1 MSEPPIQEED
11 TQSGKP
17 VNNTAPIG
25 EDNTNPQDRF
35 ESQVAPAAQQPYY
48 TYPGRIQPPP
58 KQGGGVGCWLVGLV
72 TLFLFIG
79 LVVVGLFLPP
89 FNLGERILGSDFAML
104 DATNN
109 ATQTDDTALKVIVSP
124 DDVGS
129 EFGVRLDTVD
139 LNAFIANSVTD
150 VAWSAQAGA
159 AVPSYLAVQ
168 SAVYGI
174 ETTGTLPAT
183 TTLDVALPASASPD
197 VLDMYGWYNDAGEW
211 RFIPSQLNTA
221 GSFTARVSD
230 LPDGVALFQ
239 ASPLDPVVMT
249 TLTFGYSMN
258 DEAETIV
265 SIVSPTGMQ
274 PSLPNTP
281 QRTLVGNP
289 APGVDISAGYQVM
302 PVIRNFSDPRATDP
316 DTVVGIIRNRELRT
330 EHAQQLAAFAGAG
343 GYAGVMID
351 YRDLPADARDN
362 FSAFI
367 RELSDTMSAAGLKLG
382 VIVPPAENI
391 GGRWD
396 TGAYNWR
403 AIGQVVDYLQIDFGL
418 DPTAFAPGEDRL
430 VEAMLRWAVGEVSR
444 YKLVAGLSALS
455 TRQVGNEFTTIG
467 YDDALS
473 ALGNVQIDVQES
485 EAGTVE
491 PGSEIRISLDGFDA
505 IPGVDTS
512 VQSPFIEYL
521 NDSGGTAARMW
532 LTTDESLRFRLDR
545 LSPFGIA
552 GVAFADLLDD
562 GVAGGVEDAILAY
575 KIQTPGQTSPTELQ
589 LNWRIEGADGLVT
602 EFTTD
607 FTNELVVTLDAPD
620 GNYAVNVEVVG
631 GDASSSRG
639 GAAVA
644 LFAPTAT
651 STPIPTST
659 PTPLP
664 TATPTLEPI
673 VPTEPPV
680 NNNPSPPSNTGPAV
694 APGSGSIVGGFEYG
708 GHVSSTGS
716 TRAANAMRAA
726 GMTWMKVQ
734 IRFTLGAGTGGAAQ
748 AINDARAQGFRV
760 LLGVVG
766 SPSELA
772 AGGADYIRQYASFV
786 GQVAAL
792 GPDAIEIWNEP
803 NIDREWPTGQI
814 SGGNYTALLRESYNA
829 IKSSNGGVIVIS
841 AALAPTGAEAAFPG
855 SVVNDDN
862 FLRQMV
868 DAGALQ
874 FMDCVGMHYNEGT
887 VPPTQTSG
895 DFRDNFY
902 SRYLPSMLSVYGGI
916 TGGQRPICITE
927 IGYLTPEGYPPLGS
941 NWSWGSST
949 TVAQQAAWLA
959 GAAAYA
965 SQQGVRLMI
974 VWNVDFQNYN
984 DNDPM
989 GGFAIIRPDGSCP
1002 ACNALAG
1009 AR

>member
-17 VNNTAPIG
+17 VNAPVG
-25 EDNTNPQDRF
+25 EENKIEQEVF
-35 ESQVAPAAQQPYY
+35 GAQVAPAAQQPYY
-48 TYPGRIQPPP
+48 SYPGRVQPPQ
-58 KQGGGVGCWLVGLV
+58 KRGGGAGCWLVGLI
-72 TLFLFIG
+72 TLMLVIG

-109 ATQTDDTALKVIVSP
+109 ATQTDDTTLKVIVSP
-124 DDVGS
+124 DDAGS
-129 EFGVRLDTVD
+129 EFGVSLDSVD
-139 LNAFIANSVTD
+139 LNAFIANSATTD
-150 VAWSAQAGA
+150 VVWTAQAGA
-159 AVPSYLAVQ
+159 AVPPYLAVQ
-168 SAVYGI
+168 SNVYGI
-174 ETTGTLPAT
+174 ETTGTTPAL

-197 VLDMYGWYNDAGEW
+197 VLDMYGWYTDAGEW
-211 RFIPSQLNTA
+211 RFIPSQLNAA

-239 ASPLDPVVMT
+239 ASPLDPIVMT

-258 DEAETIV
+258 TEAQTIV

-289 APGVDISAGYQVM
+289 APGFDISAGYQVM
-302 PVIRNFSDPRATDP
+302 PVIRNFADSRATDP
-316 DTVVGIIRNRELRT
+316 DTVLGIIRNRELRT
-330 EHAQQLAAFAGAG
+330 EHAGQLAAFASAG
-343 GYAGVMID
+343 GYAGVVID
-351 YRDLPADARDN
+351 YRDLPPDARDN

-367 RELSDTMSAAGLKLG
+367 RELGNAMHAGGLRLS
-382 VIVPPAENI
+382 VIVPPAQNVD
-391 GGRWD
+391 GRWD

-403 AIGQVVDYLQIDFGL
+403 AIGQSADYVQIDFGL

-444 YKLVAGLSALS
+444 YKLVANLSALS
-455 TRQVGNEFTTIG
+455 ARQVGNEFTPIG

-473 ALGNVQIDVQES
+473 AIGNVQIDVQES
-485 EAGTVE
+485 DAGTVE
-491 PGSEIRISLDGFDA
+491 QGSELRISLDGFDA

-521 NDSGGTAARMW
+521 NESGTTASRMW
-532 LTTDESLRFRLDR
+532 LTTGESLRFRLDR

-552 GVAFADLLDD
+552 GVGFADLLDEGVAD
-562 GVAGGVEDAILAY
+562 GVEESILAY
-575 KIQTPGQTSPTELQ
+575 KIQAPGQPMQTELQ
-589 LNWRIEGADGLVT
+589 LNWRIEGANGLIT

-607 FTNELVVTLDAPD
+607 FTDELVVTLNAPD

-631 GDASSSRG
+631 GEASSSRG

-651 STPIPTST
+651 STPIPTPT
-659 PTPLP
+659 PTATP

-673 VPTEPPV
+673 VPTIAATAGNPVPPV
-680 NNNPSPPSNTGPAV
+680 NSGPVV

-708 GHVSSTGS
+708 GHVTSAGS
-716 TRAANAMRAA
+716 ARAATAMRSA

-734 IRFTLGAGTGGAAQ
+734 LPYRLGNGTGGAAQ
-748 AINDARAQGFRV
+748 AINDARSQGFRI
-760 LLGVVG
+760 LLGIVG

-772 AGGADYIRQYASFV
+772 AGGGDYIRQYANFV

-792 GPDAIEIWNEP
+792 GPDAIEVWNEP

-814 SGGNYTALLRESYNA
+814 TGANYTALLRESYNA
-829 IKSSNGGVIVIS
+829 IKSSNGSVIVIS

-855 SVVNDDN
+855 RVVNDDN

-868 DAGALQ
+868 DAGALS
-874 FMDCVGMHYNEGT
+874 FMDCVGLHYNEGT
-887 VPPTQTSG
+887 VPPTQSSG

-902 SRYLPSMLSVYGGI
+902 SRYLPSMLSVYNGI
-916 TGGQRPICITE
+916 TGSQRPICITE
-927 IGYLTPEGYPPLGS
+927 LGYLSPEGYPALSP
-941 NWSWGSST
+941 NWSWGQNTSVSE
-949 TVAQQAAWLA
+949 QAAWLA

-989 GGFAIIRPDGSCP
+989 AGFAIIRPDGSCP
-1002 ACNALAG
+1002 ACNAMAG